1 MELTSRWDISTLLQW
16 NRTRCVPGDGAWRDV
31 TVRMSRTLWIGLGN
45 SINLNISIFRWSSQP
60 TMSLTLKAGHV
71 CHKCCSLRTRACIP
85 AYVQRV
91 PFWRVIYISQHVNCA
106 KWRSKA
112 SSTSFPLCCVSETT
126 FYACPMGAHASVC
139 LEHACPCA
147 ACVACDREQTEKA
160 ELCRGISC
168 IITERFSERL
178 DEF

>member
-1 MELTSRWDISTLLQW
+1 MLSDVQKRRPQVSLFVASARQLL
-16 NRTRCVPGDGAWRDV
+16 R
-31 TVRMSRTLWIGLGN
+31 
-45 SINLNISIFRWSSQP
+45 
-60 TMSLTLKAGHV
+60 
-71 CHKCCSLRTRACIP
+71 
-85 AYVQRV
+85 
-91 PFWRVIYISQHVNCA
+91 
-106 KWRSKA
+106 
-112 SSTSFPLCCVSETT
+112 
-126 FYACPMGAHASVC
+126 YACPMGAHASVC